1 MNGAYGL
8 AFVDAPHGPMLS
20 QIIPAIR
27 WSEPRWSEPD
37 VSTISRIARCLEA
50 GRDRGI
56 ALQNATVVPVVGR
69 VRVTRAARSER
80 FARSWV
86 PANRSEDEAPLAAG
100 SGDR

>member
-27 WSEPRWSEPD
+27 WSEPD
-37 VSTISRIARCLEA
+37 VSTISRVARCLEA
-50 GRDRGI
+50 GRDRDI

-80 FARSWV
+80 FGRSGI
-86 PANRSEDEAPLAAG
+86 PANSSGDEAPLAAG
-100 SGDR
+100 CGDR